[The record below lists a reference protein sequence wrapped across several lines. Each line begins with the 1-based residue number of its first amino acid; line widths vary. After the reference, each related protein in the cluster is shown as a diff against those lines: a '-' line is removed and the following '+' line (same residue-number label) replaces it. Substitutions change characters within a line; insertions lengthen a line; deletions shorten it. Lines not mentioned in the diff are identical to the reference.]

1 VKDVVL
7 EVAEDYAKLT
17 GRKYGILEEYKL
29 DDAEVVLIAMNSA
42 AVLPKRRWICYAV
55 KERKWSVKDKVI
67 QTIPCGGN
75 SFSS

>member
-1 VKDVVL
+1 MEFRRAQAEAYKNVKDVVL

-42 AVLPKRRWICYAV
+42 AGTAKRPWICYAV
-55 KERKWSVKDKVI
+55 KERKWEY
-67 QTIPCGGN
+67 
-75 SFSS
+75 